1 MLSALALS
9 LFFFKVSIICS
20 HFYSPI
26 VISMVGGLMTVECFW
41 SISMYCMVFISGT
54 EPFIL
59 ANNLQQL
66 FARIVVKTWE
76 RESCTVASME
86 KEGKNWIFTTMFWP
100 ITTPLGAFPPYQASN
115 QSIWNIYLFYNAY
128 IQVQSKLHST
138 TYT

>member
-1 MLSALALS
+1 MILKCSSPLS

-76 RESCTVASME
+76 RERELYCC
-86 KEGKNWIFTTMFWP
+86 KHGKGGKKLNIHHYV
-100 ITTPLGAFPPYQASN
+100 LANNDSLRSFPSLPG
-115 QSIWNIYLFYNAY
+115 F
-128 IQVQSKLHST
+128 
-138 TYT
+138 

>member
-1 MLSALALS
+1 MILKCSSPLS

-66 FARIVVKTWE
+66 FALIVKIESMYCCLQAWKR
-76 RESCTVASME
+76 REKLNIHRYFLANNDSLRS
-86 KEGKNWIFTTMFWP
+86 
-100 ITTPLGAFPPYQASN
+100 FPFLLT
-115 QSIWNIYLFYNAY
+115 YLKYVLAM
-128 IQVQSKLHST
+128 
-138 TYT
+138 

>member
-1 MLSALALS
+1 MPSESRYWKLMMLKCSVFLQIS
-9 LFFFKVSIICS
+9 ICS

-26 VISMVGGLMTVECFW
+26 VISLVGGLMTVECFW

-86 KEGKNWIFTTMFWP
+86 KEGKKLNIHHYA
-100 ITTPLGAFPPYQASN
+100 LANNDSLRSFPSLPG
-115 QSIWNIYLFYNAY
+115 F
-128 IQVQSKLHST
+128 
-138 TYT
+138 